1 MRVLYLILGSVFG
14 FILIKSGVANYDV
27 IQEMFL
33 FKSAYLYRV
42 LGVAVFSYFIV
53 VQLLKWFNFQP
64 ILDPSKK
71 IDYSFSEVN
80 KKHIQGG
87 LLAGIGWAITGAC
100 PGPALAQVGFGTL
113 SGIFTV
119 VGVFIGV
126 YIFIK
131 RNADSINSSGSSSS
145 C

>member
-1 MRVLYLILGSVFG
+1 MRVLYLTLGSVFG

-27 IQEMFL
+27 IQKMFL
-33 FKSAYLYRV
+33 FKSFHLYGV
-42 LGVAVFSYFIV
+42 LGVAVISYFIV
-53 VQLLKWFNFQP
+53 VQLLKWFNFRP
-64 ILDPSKK
+64 LLDPSKK
-71 IDYSFSEVN
+71 VDYSFAEVN

-87 LLAGIGWAITGAC
+87 LLAGIGWTITGAC

-119 VGVFIGV
+119 VGVFMGV
-126 YIFIK
+126 YVFIK
-131 RNADSINSSGSSSS
+131 RNADSIDSSGSSSS